1 MGWIV
6 YEALDRS
13 RIGRFA
19 QGIVLVL
26 CIVGENAFWIA
37 LGEGV
42 FRGLTS
48 LSPRGSFC
56 GEVVDQGVGKYL
68 FNYNESIGLSA
79 LNDLN
84 F

>member
-1 MGWIV
+1 M
-6 YEALDRS
+6 YETLDRG
-13 RIGRFA
+13 RIVRFV
-19 QGIVLVL
+19 QGIALVL
-26 CIVGENAFWIA
+26 CMVGENAFWVV
-37 LGEGV
+37 LGKGI

-48 LSPRGSFC
+48 LSPRGTFC
-56 GEVVDQGVGKYL
+56 GEVVDQGVGKCL